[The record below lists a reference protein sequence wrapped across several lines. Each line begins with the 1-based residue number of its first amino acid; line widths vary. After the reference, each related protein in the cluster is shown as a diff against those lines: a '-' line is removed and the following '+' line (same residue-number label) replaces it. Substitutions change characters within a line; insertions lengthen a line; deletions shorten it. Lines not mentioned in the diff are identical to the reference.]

1 MKKRPRLNVVGP
13 HVRKLRDNKGWS
25 QSTLARKLQLLGW
38 STSRH
43 SIAKLELQI
52 RRVSD
57 CELMYFA
64 RVLGVTPSVLFPKK
78 VTWRELGPRF
88 QTSHRTSLFP
98 ARGEKSG

>member
-1 MKKRPRLNVVGP
+1 MKRRSKLNVVGP
-13 HVRKLRDNKGWS
+13 HIRKLRDNKGWS
-25 QSTLARKLQLLGW
+25 QAALARRLQLLGW
-38 STSRH
+38 SVSRH

-64 RVLGVTPSVLFPKK
+64 KVLGVTPSGLLPNRVA
-78 VTWRELGPRF
+78 WRELGPRF

-98 ARGEKSG
+98 ARGDKSG